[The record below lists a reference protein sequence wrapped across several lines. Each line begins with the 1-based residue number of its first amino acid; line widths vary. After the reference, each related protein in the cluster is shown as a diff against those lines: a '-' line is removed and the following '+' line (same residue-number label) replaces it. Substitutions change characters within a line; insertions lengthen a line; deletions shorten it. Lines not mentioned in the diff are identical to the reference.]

1 METKRHPFYTILVLT
16 NILKPPLAAS
26 IALTTSPSLNAPSD
40 LKSAKIDSHRPLLIV
55 DVDEVLALF
64 MAGFQRFVER
74 HGYEMRLTKFAL
86 FQNIYRPGDDQHID
100 MMVGKTLFDDFFLSG
115 GKDMEPAPGAAD
127 ALANLSNQASIV
139 ILTNAPEHGR
149 DERARWLKRH
159 GMDYPLVINSGL
171 KGPAAS
177 SLAARTQ
184 KTSAFIDDLLPNL
197 SSVAADA
204 PQIRRFQ
211 MVADPRLRPL
221 APTDPDNHTR
231 IDDWTLLHTALED
244 HLS

>member
-1 METKRHPFYTILVLT
+1 M
-16 NILKPPLAAS
+16 
-26 IALTTSPSLNAPSD
+26 
-40 LKSAKIDSHRPLLIV
+40 
-55 DVDEVLALF
+55 
-64 MAGFQRFVER
+64 
-74 HGYEMRLTKFAL
+74 
-86 FQNIYRPGDDQHID
+86 
-100 MMVGKTLFDDFFLSG
+100 SG

-127 ALANLSNQASIV
+127 ALASLSNRASIV

-171 KGPAAS
+171 KGPAAA

-184 KTSAFIDDLLPNL
+184 KASAFIDDLLPNL

-204 PQIRRFQ
+204 PGVKTFQ

-221 APTDPDNHTR
+221 APSDPDNHTR
-231 IDDWTLLHTALED
+231 IDEWTLLHPALEQ
-244 HLS
+244 HFT

>member
-1 METKRHPFYTILVLT
+1 MTLT
-16 NILKPPLAAS
+16 VSSQNQ
-26 IALTTSPSLNAPSD
+26 TPSD
-40 LKSAKIDSHRPLLIV
+40 LHSAKIDIHRPLLIV

-74 HGYEMRLTKFAL
+74 HGFEMRLTKFAL
-86 FQNIYRPGDDQHID
+86 FQNIYAKGEDNHID
-100 MMVGKTLFDDFFLSG
+100 MLVGKTLFDDFFMSG

-127 ALANLSNQASIV
+127 ALASLSNQASIV

-171 KGPAAS
+171 KGPAAA

-184 KTSAFIDDLLPNL
+184 RASAFIDDLLPNL

-204 PQIRRFQ
+204 PQVKTFQ

-221 APTDPDNHTR
+221 APSDPDNHTR
-231 IDDWTLLHTALED
+231 IDDWTLLHPALEK
-244 HLS
+244 HFT